1 MQRSAMS
8 IAEVKE
14 RISKMNVRQRHAL
27 QRHLADIE
35 LKSAEPKVGSVAW
48 KREMARR
55 IDEVKAGKGY
65 THTEV
70 RTLIEKHCL

>member
-1 MQRSAMS
+1 MS

-14 RISKMNVRQRHAL
+14 RIAKMNVRQRHAL

-35 LKSAEPKVGSVAW
+35 LKTVEPKVGTAAW

-55 IDEVKAGKGY
+55 VDEVKAGKGY

-70 RTLIEKHCL
+70 RALIEKHCR

>member
-1 MQRSAMS
+1 MS

-14 RISKMNVRQRHAL
+14 RIAKMNVRQRHAI

-35 LKSAEPKVGSVAW
+35 LRAEAPKVGSAAW
-48 KREMARR
+48 RREMARR

-70 RTLIEKHCL
+70 RALIGKYCR

>member
-1 MQRSAMS
+1 MS

-14 RISKMNVRQRHAL
+14 RIAKMNVL

-35 LKSAEPKVGSVAW
+35 LKSEEPKVGSVAW

-65 THTEV
+65 THSEV
-70 RTLIEKHCL
+70 RTLIAKHCR